1 MTHITEDRQRLAE
14 LFAGESTATEDEVKS
29 LAEAVDNARR
39 RAGTKTLRDEFAMA
53 ALTGFLAD
61 SEARGKVENLASVA
75 FLVADAMLEA
85 RK

>member
-53 ALTGFLAD
+53 AMTAIISRPGLKACVIVTEDAYKF
-61 SEARGKVENLASVA
+61 
-75 FLVADAMLEA
+75 ADAMLEA